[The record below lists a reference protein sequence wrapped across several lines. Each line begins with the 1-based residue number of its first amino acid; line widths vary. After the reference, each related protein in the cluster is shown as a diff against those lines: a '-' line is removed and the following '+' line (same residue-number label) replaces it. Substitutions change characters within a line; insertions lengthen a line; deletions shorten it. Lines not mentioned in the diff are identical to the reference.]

1 MIYLMGQEEVK
12 FNFFKF
18 LVLKKPTT
26 NSLLPKFT
34 NDNYISSMYSTHRD
48 RLKNVL
54 SSDLLVL
61 INNYYKWY
69 FNIIYSFQ
77 IKKFIIENFYF

>member
-1 MIYLMGQEEVK
+1 MGQEEVK

-48 RLKNVL
+48 RLNPGSFGRFNKQ
-54 SSDLLVL
+54 LL
-61 INNYYKWY
+61 
-69 FNIIYSFQ
+69 
-77 IKKFIIENFYF
+77 